1 MALRLS
7 RVILLFTIFA
17 VAFLSFIFSILA
29 TTSSKWAVR
38 DYYDTVVP
46 KDWKHPNYTISR
58 SPFRICTAQPKFVQ
72 TTRPPPDDEPTL
84 TLVSYSV
91 SCKHYKPYGKGRT
104 SCELQSV
111 TGNDSVANV
120 GDSRLCQQVHAAG
133 NYAISGTVLIS
144 VGFLVVLLLVPMAV
158 LQTRTGH
165 SEAALRESEP
175 SDNIAVDKTGSRAT
189 TSAGQTNSSP
199 SRSFF
204 QSLHFSSAVLFYIGA
219 ILILLSQ
226 FYGIL
231 GFIQSSPNNAD
242 FASSAAGN
250 SKDVDTNVVGYHG
263 PWYQGVAL
271 SAYLTCA
278 WVFALA
284 TPVLTTR
291 LWSFP
296 QLSGRDKYSPL
307 AQPKISRNLKEI

>member
-1 MALRLS
+1 MMALRLT
-7 RVILLFTIFA
+7 RIILLFTIFA
-17 VAFLSFIFSILA
+17 VALLSFIFSILA
-29 TTSSKWAVR
+29 TTSSEWAIR

-46 KDWKHPNYTISR
+46 TDWHHPNYTISR
-58 SPFRICTAQPKFVQ
+58 SPFRICTAKPEFGRS
-72 TTRPPPDDEPTL
+72 TGPPPDDEPTL
-84 TLVSYSV
+84 ILVSYNV
-91 SCKHYKPYGKGRT
+91 SCKNYKPYGRDRT
-104 SCELQSV
+104 SCELSSV

-120 GDSRLCQQVHAAG
+120 GDARLCQQVHAAG

-144 VGFLVVLLLVPMAV
+144 VGFLVVLLLVPMAF
-158 LQTRTGH
+158 LQTRSSH
-165 SEAALRESEP
+165 SEATMRDAEP
-175 SDNIAVDKTGSRAT
+175 SDNIAVDKTGTRAT
-189 TSAGQTNSSP
+189 TSTGQTHSSP
-199 SRSFF
+199 SRSLFR
-204 QSLHFSSAVLFYIGA
+204 SLHFSSAVLFYIGA
-219 ILILLSQ
+219 ILILISQ

-242 FASSAAGN
+242 WATSAAGN
-250 SKDVDTNVVGYHG
+250 SKDVDTNIVGYHG

-296 QLSGRDKYSPL
+296 RFNG
-307 AQPKISRNLKEI
+307 